1 MMKDDQLD
9 KLKVSEL
16 KALLAAR
23 GLEENGKKAALVDRL
38 RAAKE
43 TEEETP
49 ETAKDTDDNDEA
61 DLQESTEED
70 GNGENN
76 VGDDDGDDESSKD
89 NVEDEGLNDA
99 GKFEGQEFVTKK
111 PEGISF
117 GLHAAT
123 VKKPQPKERP
133 VEEEKPEVLDDRLG
147 NCVFSFGLTRRD
159 QPLGQDAPARRHFSL
174 VAEIRYRSGSIHL
187 AIKKASMSCSAQQIT
202 EVLNKHIFPFSVP
215 AAALP
220 ILKVHT
226 KK

>member
-61 DLQESTEED
+61 DLQESAEED
-70 GNGENN
+70 GNVENN
-76 VGDDDGDDESSKD
+76 VGDDDDGDENSKD
-89 NVEDEGLNDA
+89 NIEDEGLNDA

-147 NCVFSFGLTRRD
+147 NVVFSSGLTGGTSPWVKTPRRGGIF
-159 QPLGQDAPARRHFSL
+159 LWWRRFATGPALSNWQSKGLRCR
-174 VAEIRYRSGSIHL
+174 
-187 AIKKASMSCSAQQIT
+187 AQ
-202 EVLNKHIFPFSVP
+202 LNR
-215 AAALP
+215 
-220 ILKVHT
+220 
-226 KK
+226 

>member
-23 GLEENGKKAALVDRL
+23 GLEEHGKKAALVDRL

-70 GNGENN
+70 GNVENN
-76 VGDDDGDDESSKD
+76 VGDDDGDESSKD

-147 NCVFSFGLTRRD
+147 NGVFSFGLTRRD

-174 VAEIRYRSGSIHL
+174 VAESLYRSGSIQL
-187 AIKKASMSCSAQQIT
+187 AGKQKDLLT
-202 EVLNKHIFPFSVP
+202 PRDHEVFFG
-215 AAALP
+215 
-220 ILKVHT
+220 
-226 KK
+226 

>member
-1 MMKDDQLD
+1 MKDHQLD

-23 GLEENGKKAALVDRL
+23 GLEEHGKKAALVDRL
-38 RAAKE
+38 RAAHE

-70 GNGENN
+70 GNDENN
-76 VGDDDGDDESSKD
+76 VGDDDESSKD

-133 VEEEKPEVLDDRLG
+133 VEDEKPEVLDDCLG
-147 NCVFSFGLTRRD
+147 NGVFSFGLTRRV
-159 QPLGQDAPARRHFSL
+159 QSLGQDAPARRHFSL
-174 VAEIRYRSGSIHL
+174 VVEILYRSGLIRDQK
-187 AIKKASMSCSAQQIT
+187 I
-202 EVLNKHIFPFSVP
+202 
-215 AAALP
+215 
-220 ILKVHT
+220 
-226 KK
+226 